1 MKKRLVRFAVAA
13 FVAAGLL
20 AGARAP
26 TAAQPSLGVSVGSRV
41 YGEDHEFC
49 LMSGAAITHY
59 QADYSGDVFG
69 VSASYVNS
77 DVPCFEPPGNS
88 VGASLVFPASALLST
103 GRYQGPVY
111 LSQGGLI
118 TASVEVF
125 PIAALLRVTNAEAFG
140 RIDRLLRP
148 FVGVGAG
155 LLTDGEPAP
164 PGGNRAVPTYS
175 IRGFTAPL
183 LSYGARL
190 HLPSRE
196 GRISLLLQYRNSH
209 LIVGDFDFETPDAER
224 LAGDGETLTW
234 GTLSIGASFRAGS

>member
-1 MKKRLVRFAVAA
+1 MRMRLGRFACAAVA
-13 FVAAGLL
+13 VVGLL
-20 AGARAP
+20 AGSTAP
-26 TAAQPSLGVSVGSRV
+26 SAAQLGISVGSSV
-41 YGEDHEFC
+41 YSEDHDFC

-77 DVPCFEPPGNS
+77 DIPWLIPPGS
-88 VGASLVFPASALLST
+88 SGGANLVFPASALVSA
-103 GRYQGPVY
+103 GRQQGPVY
-111 LSQGGLI
+111 LSQGELI

-125 PIAALLRVTNAEAFG
+125 PIAALLRLTDNDAFG
-140 RIDRLLRP
+140 RVDRLLRP
-148 FVGVGAG
+148 FVGIGAG

-164 PGGNRAVPTYS
+164 PGENRAVPTYS

-196 GRISLLLQYRNSH
+196 APISLLLQYRNSH
-209 LIVGDFDFETPDAER
+209 LFVGNFDFETPDAETIP
-224 LAGDGETLTW
+224 GDGETLTW
-234 GTLSIGASFRAGS
+234 GTWSIGASFRIGG